1 MHQELLQLG
10 SIIKRRREERGL
22 SLKEIENATS
32 IRFSYLQAIEEGHLG
47 KLISPI
53 YAQGF
58 ITKYASFLELDAD
71 QLLQD
76 HPYVLKVLSE
86 KSPEI
91 QEFTLGIGTLEV
103 RGSPGGEV
111 KWLPNLVWVGV
122 SVFAIL
128 VGWFFARYLGLF

>member
-1 MHQELLQLG
+1 MLKNIGNTLKQ
-10 SIIKRRREERGL
+10 KRKEKNL
-22 SLKEIENATS
+22 SLKEVENATS
-32 IRFSYLQAIEEGHLG
+32 IRMGYLQAIEDGHLG

-58 ITKYASFLELDAD
+58 ITKYAVFLELDPEK
-71 QLLQD
+71 LFRD
-76 HPYVLKVLSE
+76 HPYVMKILNE

-91 QEFTLGIGTLEV
+91 QDFTLGIGTLEV

-111 KWLPNLVWVGV
+111 KWLPNLVWVGI
-122 SVFAIL
+122 SVAVIL